1 MSENISNGVQK
12 LYNCVSKGLGFIM
25 IPREVRNII
34 DKEVKQINMVKIDE
48 GIVDGVVTLH
58 NDTEQ
63 SLTEIKEL
71 YGRTCSRMLYQEMR
85 KQKNIENIV
94 SEAKTILQDEEE
106 VAKEAVNED
115 WLMRFFNSIQDISN
129 EDMQKLWAKVL
140 AGEIKNP
147 NSFTLRSLDTLSK
160 ITKQEATLF
169 EELKPYIIKYRG
181 TLAILNDDKIN
192 EKYNIFYGKIVEMS
206 ECGLI
211 DSSGTM
217 RLTMKVAQQYPFELI
232 YDKKLLKSNNMEEKE
247 IEIPIYKL
255 TQAGKDIL
263 GVIGEKYDENYF
275 QDLTNYLARKNQE
288 ITFTIHDIVNKDNE
302 TIQYVTEGKIVA
314 H

>member
-211 DSSGTM
+211 DS
-217 RLTMKVAQQYPFELI
+217 
-232 YDKKLLKSNNMEEKE
+232 
-247 IEIPIYKL
+247 
-255 TQAGKDIL
+255 
-263 GVIGEKYDENYF
+263 
-275 QDLTNYLARKNQE
+275 
-288 ITFTIHDIVNKDNE
+288 
-302 TIQYVTEGKIVA
+302 
-314 H
+314 